1 MTNEHIT
8 LMSERQLPL
17 LGLMALS
24 VCLGVLSPSTTK
36 AQAWLPEQGQATI
49 SLLSAYSDVKYH
61 YSNNHIPADAG
72 RIYYYTASA
81 GIEYGISNSLALNV
95 SIPVSISKYV
105 GKFPHRFAGKPVDD
119 NVYRGSFQDFA
130 FMIRWMSVLRP
141 LVVTPFL
148 SVIIPSHNY
157 KTLGHTAVG
166 RDVRELHVGFYLGKL
181 AMVISDN
188 LYTEL
193 GYDFAFVE
201 KIDGISANRSRA
213 EFILGYFV
221 TPIVSLSTS
230 IVYAKTHGGVIPSAI
245 DQIHDPED
253 FHEHDRHAA
262 DEYINLGGS
271 ASVSVSDPLSLYVT
285 FGAMIWGKNIMAP
298 RTLAIGLNW
307 SFQTN
312 Y

>member
-1 MTNEHIT
+1 MND
-8 LMSERQLPL
+8 RRLPL
-17 LGLMALS
+17 LNLMMLS
-24 VCLGVLSPSTTK
+24 VCLGVLSPSTTE
-36 AQAWLPEQGQATI
+36 AQAWLPEQGQMTI

-61 YSNNHIPADAG
+61 YGNDHVPEARGSV
-72 RIYYYTASA
+72 YYYTANA
-81 GIEYGISNSLALNV
+81 GIEYGIMNSLALNV
-95 SIPVSISKYV
+95 SIPVSISRYV

-119 NVYRGSFQDFA
+119 NVYRGGFQDFA
-130 FMIRWMSVLRP
+130 FMIRWMSLMRP

-148 SVIIPSHNY
+148 SVIIPSHKY

-166 RDVRELHVGFYLGKL
+166 RDVRELHLGIYLGKL
-181 AMVISDN
+181 AMGISDN

-201 KIDGISANRSRA
+201 MIDDISANRSRA
-213 EFILGYFV
+213 EFTLGYFV

-230 IVYAKTHGGVIPSAI
+230 IVYAKTHGGVIPTAI

-262 DEYINLGGS
+262 DEYINIGGS
-271 ASVSVSDPLSLYVT
+271 ASVSVSDPLNLYVM
-285 FGAMIWGKNIMAP
+285 FGAMVWGKNIMAP
-298 RTLAIGLNW
+298 RTLAFGLNW
-307 SFQTN
+307 SFQTS